1 MGMVKDFFKLS
12 LYKVNF
18 GYGSGAV
25 SSRLGRDVDF
35 LDDLDHASQFADD
48 AMRLITQYRVPPTP
62 QNFAVWYCF
71 VSGRDP
77 GLCKTLDLLIAKG
90 ERFTDF
96 QNAAIFERFFGY
108 LKEAATVEET
118 GETMSR
124 ILTRV
129 DTLVRQTSSKTENY
143 QNALSGNTASLS
155 ANGSS
160 NDLED
165 VAKLITDETQKI
177 LSEHKLL
184 QRRLEESG
192 RQIDDLQR
200 HLHAVQKESRT
211 DGLTGIANR
220 KKFDVVLRQQLNLA
234 RENEGALCL
243 ILADIDHFKKINDA
257 HGHQMG
263 DQVLKFVASALAN
276 AVDDKDFVAR
286 YGGEEF
292 AVLLT
297 DSSLRE
303 GVKLAEQIRFS
314 VGRRRLQ
321 KRKTGEP
328 IGPVTL
334 SLGVALYQPT
344 EPLSQFFKRADD
356 CLYQAKQRGRNRVV
370 SETQL
375 SSAAA

>member
-1 MGMVKDFFKLS
+1 M
-12 LYKVNF
+12 
-18 GYGSGAV
+18 
-25 SSRLGRDVDF
+25 DF
-35 LDDLDHASQFADD
+35 LDGFNDASQFAGD
-48 AMRLITQYRVPPTP
+48 AMRLMAQYRVSPTP

-77 GLCKTLDLLIAKG
+77 GLCKTLDLLIARG

-118 GETMSR
+118 GENMSR
-124 ILTRV
+124 LLVQV
-129 DTLVRQTSSKTENY
+129 DALVRQASTKTESY
-143 QNALSGNTASLS
+143 QNTLSANAASLS
-155 ANGSS
+155 KTGPS

-165 VAKLITDETQKI
+165 VAKLFNEETQKI

-200 HLHAVQKESRT
+200 HLQAVQRESRT

-220 KKFDVVLRQQLNLA
+220 KKFDVVLRQQLNMA
-234 RENEGALCL
+234 RESNRALCL
-243 ILADIDHFKKINDA
+243 ILADIDHFKKINDV

-263 DQVLKFVASALAN
+263 DQVLKFVATALAS
-276 AVDDKDFVAR
+276 VLDEKDFVAR

-292 AVLLT
+292 AIVLP
-297 DSSLRE
+297 DRSLRD
-303 GVKLAEQIRFS
+303 GVKIAEQMRFS
-314 VGRRRLQ
+314 IGRRRLQ

-328 IGPVTL
+328 IGPVTV
-334 SLGVALYQPT
+334 SLGVALYQRT
-344 EPLSQFFKRADD
+344 ESLSQFFKRADD
-356 CLYQAKQRGRNRVV
+356 CLYQAKQRGRNKVV
-370 SETQL
+370 SENQL
-375 SSAAA
+375 DVAAA

>member
-1 MGMVKDFFKLS
+1 M
-12 LYKVNF
+12 
-18 GYGSGAV
+18 
-25 SSRLGRDVDF
+25 DF
-35 LDDLDHASQFADD
+35 LDDLDHALQFAGD
-48 AMRLITQYRVPPTP
+48 AMRVMAQYRVPPTP

-71 VSGRDP
+71 VSWRDP
-77 GLCKTLDLLIAKG
+77 SLCKTLDLLIAKG

-118 GETMSR
+118 GENMSR
-124 ILTRV
+124 LLTQV
-129 DTLVRQTSSKTENY
+129 DALVRQTSSKTENY
-143 QNALSGNTASLS
+143 QNTLSDNTAFLS
-155 ANGSS
+155 AKGSS
-160 NDLED
+160 NDLEG

-177 LSEHKLL
+177 LVEHEHL

-200 HLHAVQKESRT
+200 HLQAVQKESRT

-220 KKFDVVLRQQLNLA
+220 KKFDVVLRQQLNFS
-234 RENEGALCL
+234 RENEKDLCL
-243 ILADIDHFKKINDA
+243 ILGDIDHFKKINDA

-263 DQVLKFVASALAN
+263 DQVLKFVASALAS
-276 AVDDKDFVAR
+276 AVDDKGVVAR

-292 AVLLT
+292 AALLP
-297 DSSLRE
+297 DSSLRD
-303 GVKLAEQIRFS
+303 GVKIAEQIRFS

-328 IGPVTL
+328 IGPVTM
-334 SLGVALYQPT
+334 SLGVAVYQPN
-344 EPLSQFFKRADD
+344 EPLSQFFKRVDD
-356 CLYQAKQRGRNRVV
+356 CLYQAKQRGRNKVV

-375 SSAAA
+375 DSAAA